1 MDLCDRPRRNRKRG
15 AMRGNKRH
23 RAMNIEG
30 TKGGARLAATPAQRR
45 DFNEWAA
52 NLPAPDLD
60 LIDKQKRDDT

>member
-1 MDLCDRPRRNRKRG
+1 
-15 AMRGNKRH
+15 
-23 RAMNIEG
+23 MNIEG